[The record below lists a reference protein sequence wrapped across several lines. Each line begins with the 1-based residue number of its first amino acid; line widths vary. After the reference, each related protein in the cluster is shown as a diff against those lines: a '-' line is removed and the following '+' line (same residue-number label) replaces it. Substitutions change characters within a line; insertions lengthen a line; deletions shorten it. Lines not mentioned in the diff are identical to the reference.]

1 MFDYLLVAVT
11 VYWRPLGS
19 LVDPEA
25 VWTRSRWTEQQSQ
38 QHDPAAPVC
47 LDPAVSTRHHD
58 STQNPNTHRERE
70 RETLQRP
77 VSSASNCS
85 SSSSSSSG
93 VLNMSWSNRF
103 TAERESWWTEGP
115 VQTVHTQEPEPES
128 PLKSFTKLKHGLFKA
143 ILSSLLHFID
153 LINLTC

>member
-1 MFDYLLVAVT
+1 MFDSLCVTVT

-38 QHDPAAPVC
+38 QHDSAAPVC

-58 STQNPNTHRERE
+58 STQNPNTHRD

-77 VSSASNCS
+77 VSSASNC
-85 SSSSSSSG
+85 SSSSSSG

-115 VQTVHTQEPEPES
+115 VQTVHSQEPES

-143 ILSSLLHFID
+143 ILSSFLHFID
-153 LINLTC
+153 LINLTF

>member
-1 MFDYLLVAVT
+1 MFDSLCVTVT

-25 VWTRSRWTEQQSQ
+25 VWMRSRWTEQQSQ
-38 QHDPAAPVC
+38 QHDSAAPVC

-58 STQNPNTHRERE
+58 STQNPNTHRD

-77 VSSASNCS
+77 VSSASNR

-115 VQTVHTQEPEPES
+115 VQTVHSQEPES

-143 ILSSLLHFID
+143 ILSSFLHFID
-153 LINLTC
+153 LINLTF